1 MDFITIGK
9 IIATRGIK
17 GKITIEVTTDF
28 PERFAP
34 SSQVYVNQRP
44 MLIENTEWYK
54 ERAVIKLDAIN
65 NVTEAKKVIGQLLEI
80 DYDQLF
86 PLPEGQYYHF
96 EIIGL
101 EVRTTEGELLGNVTD
116 ILTTPSNDN
125 YIVNQ
130 ANNQILIPAI
140 EDVIVSIEPDKGY
153 ITINPITG
161 LLDLNKKAA
170 R

>member
-28 PERFAP
+28 PQRFTP
-34 SSQVYVNQRP
+34 SSQVYVNRQP
-44 MLIENTEWYK
+44 MLIEDTEWHQK
-54 ERAVIKLDAIN
+54 KAVIKLDAIN
-65 NVTEAKKVIGQLLEI
+65 SVTEARKVIGQLLEI
-80 DYDQLF
+80 DHDQLF

-101 EVRTTEGELLGNVTD
+101 EVRTTEGELLGNITD

-125 YIVNQ
+125 YILNR
-130 ANNQILIPAI
+130 ADNQILIPAI

-153 ITINPITG
+153 ITIKI
-161 LLDLNKKAA
+161 KKPPAKLAA
-170 R
+170 